1 MRNCT
6 YLLFLNAPRIAKFS
20 GAISVLA
27 ASIAAAFVPISG
39 VLASELLDFY
49 SPTEPYLDPV
59 FLSADGETT
68 VGGLTNNTGTAQ
80 VGRLSGRTF
89 EIIGSPDGGDT
100 YARGLSDDGKTIVG
114 SSKIIPSGTSYAF
127 RWNNGVMTNLGNFGG
142 TYAEAVAV
150 SADGRVVA
158 GSAGAPNNATMAFR
172 WEGGTLQ
179 ALGTLG
185 GADSF
190 ARAVSADGTSVM
202 GVSSLANRNL
212 HAFLWQ
218 AGVMTDLGTLGG
230 DHSTPTAINA
240 DGQVVVGNSLLAGN
254 SVSRAFRWSAG
265 TMQDLGTL
273 GGYYSDAQFVSADG
287 SVVVGNSILA
297 NNVNIRAFRWQ
308 AGAMVDLG
316 SLGGSSVY
324 ASDMNPA
331 GTVVVGK
338 ASDTNNQNQA
348 FRWSLAGG
356 MQTVDAWLA
365 DNGVPFNSAGK
376 NAVTASGVSDDGS
389 VIIGQLSN
397 GHRYLA
403 RVVAPASPSLPPVA
417 VTPPVVVTPPL
428 VVTPPVV
435 VTPPL
440 VVTPPVV
447 VAPPLVVTPPVVV
460 TSPVTSL
467 LPTVVT
473 DPVSTVPATAAPTQ
487 SGALPTP
494 VVSAPGSGLIDV
506 DDFMAGL
513 SGVRAQTSAIALNT
527 GDLTLNGLHGNPMR
541 GLLPAGKQSV
551 WASGDIARNG
561 HNAAGSDLG
570 LGEIGYSANLMQGW
584 QVNLALGHTADTQKG
599 PGGNRTRVQSTYVL
613 PELIVQLP
621 NTSTYTTFS
630 LLYSRGDSDIER
642 GYLNAG
648 IERSS
653 QGDSSVTGLGARVRL
668 DLLNAFSLGGASF
681 TPYVSHTVL
690 DTRLNGYTETGG
702 GFPVAWSHSSMRS
715 QTSRLGLDAVKP
727 LTPRVTLLGRI
738 EGARRYE
745 AQSPRAEGKLLG
757 AGGGRFS
764 LPGRDYKQN
773 WLRAGTGAEIKVG
786 AGVASLILNATTQG
800 ENPSY
805 WVTVGYQLQ
814 F

>member
-1 MRNCT
+1 MRNRT
-6 YLLFLNAPRIAKFS
+6 HALFLNAPRIANAS
-20 GAISVLA
+20 GAINVLA
-27 ASIAAAFVPISG
+27 VLLATGFLPLSS
-39 VLASELLDFY
+39 VLASELVDFY
-49 SPTEPYLDPV
+49 SPTGPYLDPV
-59 FLSADGETT
+59 FLSADGETA
-68 VGGLTNNTGTAQ
+68 VGGLTGNTGTAQ
-80 VGRLSGRTF
+80 IGRLSGRTF

-114 SSKIIPSGTSYAF
+114 FSKIIPSGTSYAF
-127 RWNNGVMTNLGNFGG
+127 RWNNGVMTNLGTFGG

-150 SADGRVVA
+150 SADGSVVA
-158 GSAGAPNNATMAFR
+158 GSAGTPNNAAMAFR

-190 ARAVSADGTSVM
+190 ARAVSADGTSVV

-218 AGVMTDLGTLGG
+218 AGAITDLGTLGG

-254 SVSRAFRWSAG
+254 SVSHAFRWSAG

-297 NNVNIRAFRWQ
+297 NNVNMRAFRWQ

-338 ASDTNNQNQA
+338 ASDTSNQDQA

-365 DNGVPFNSAGK
+365 DNGVPFSSAGK

-403 RVVAPASPSLPPVA
+403 RVVAPASPSLPP
-417 VTPPVVVTPPL
+417 L

-447 VAPPLVVTPPVVV
+447 LTP
-460 TSPVTSL
+460 PVTSL

-541 GLLPAGKQSV
+541 GLLPVGKQSV

-621 NTSTYTTFS
+621 NTPAYTTFS

-653 QGDSSVTGLGARVRL
+653 QGDPSVTGLGARVRL

-702 GFPVAWSHSSMRS
+702 GFPVAWSPSSMRS

-773 WLRAGTGAEIKVG
+773 WLRAGTGAEIKAG
-786 AGVASLILNATTQG
+786 AGIASLVFNATTEG